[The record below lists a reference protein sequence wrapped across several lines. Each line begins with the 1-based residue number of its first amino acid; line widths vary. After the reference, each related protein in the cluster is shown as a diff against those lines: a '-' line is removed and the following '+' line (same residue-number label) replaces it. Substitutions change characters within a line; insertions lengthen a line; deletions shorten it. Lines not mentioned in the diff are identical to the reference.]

1 MKAYEYVK
9 NYVNVKISPST
20 IQGVGVFA
28 LRDIEK
34 GEDLFVNWT
43 GETGLY
49 QLTESELNSLDY
61 GVKMHL
67 YDMFEFCKVGEDWE
81 FTIFLEKNCHWIFKT
96 PIHWV
101 NSCSWDSEPNIDRG
115 LYVTTKKIIRGNE
128 LFTKYGKYEKNRLF
142 RTI

>member
-1 MKAYEYVK
+1 MTPYEYVK
-9 NYVNVKISPST
+9 NHVNVKISPST

-34 GEDLFVNWT
+34 GEELFVNWT

-49 QLTESELNSLDY
+49 HLTESELNSLDY
-61 GVKMHL
+61 NVKIHL
-67 YDMFEFCKVGEDWE
+67 YDMFEYYKIGEDWH

-96 PIHWV
+96 PLHWV
-101 NSCSWDSEPNIDRG
+101 NSCSWNEEPNIDRD
-115 LYVTTKKIIRGNE
+115 LLITKKTIYSGNE
-128 LFTKYGKYEKNRLF
+128 LFTKYGKYEKIRKL

>member
-1 MKAYEYVK
+1 MTAYEYVK
-9 NYVNVKISPST
+9 NHVNVKISPST

-61 GVKMHL
+61 DVKMHL

>member
-1 MKAYEYVK
+1 MKAYEYIK

-61 GVKMHL
+61 G
-67 YDMFEFCKVGEDWE
+67 
-81 FTIFLEKNCHWIFKT
+81 NC
-96 PIHWV
+96 
-101 NSCSWDSEPNIDRG
+101 
-115 LYVTTKKIIRGNE
+115 
-128 LFTKYGKYEKNRLF
+128 
-142 RTI
+142 